1 MNPEVDAA
9 TAPPAS
15 SNSLTGVQTT
25 TAQWDSFMQAS
36 KQPYVAYTE
45 TVRATRTAA
54 ALETI
59 AGHLQGRRAARR

>member
-1 MNPEVDAA
+1 VNPEVDAA